1 MKKFGFNSQAE
12 LLQALPGE
20 FPLEDAK
27 KFELILGGRRPGG
40 WWETYQAIVRLFAER
55 LYAMHPTDYP
65 GGIDEAIAAIAREV
79 YGASQLSPNEDS
91 KVQTTPPNRLPDI
104 DRGNLGQ
111 MYSEHFESRGLELQS
126 LSRFLAA
133 PDQKVMILR
142 GWGGIGKTSIIHRWL
157 NEFPANYPE
166 RSVWCF
172 SFYDQGS
179 KERYST
185 SREFEEWLSLKLEAP
200 SVGAALNAQERA
212 RSAFHQLEQAAP
224 VLVLDGLEP
233 MQIGEGRRYGEIKDD
248 FLSTLIGLLAAH
260 SVQSSTLI
268 TTRVP
273 LTGFNHFIGGR
284 VGEVVVEG
292 LEAQDGRA
300 LLGSL
305 GVVGEDQDLEELSD
319 RFSGH
324 PLSLTLLGTLLSDLY
339 EGNASKAYAAQ
350 SALLVN
356 PDDPIVDKCIRIL
369 EAYESD
375 YLASA
380 PYLRELLLLT
390 ALHGRPVS
398 FSTLLRGMGKSA
410 NLLQHL
416 AEEEGSLDQLKSWCR
431 RLSKTGMLTLDNA
444 TVSIHPIVSEYFEET
459 LARRDRRTWLGC
471 HDVWMH
477 VYLDS
482 VHQTYAETVEEA
494 ARLSFAIE
502 HGVKAG
508 RGKEM
513 LNSVYQNRLQRRDL
527 KTSENKYFL
536 RKRLGAFDLD
546 LDTLTSF
553 YTEPWRRIIQGVD
566 HASVR
571 NEVGYLL
578 QARGDLEE
586 SVNQF
591 KVASTLRWGNVRGFV
606 SSDQGRKRNQIA
618 FQVNDWALT
627 VINLAQ
633 SLFFLGRLDQALQS
647 LVGCE
652 KSGLWKYMSR
662 TRKVK
667 LKAVQG
673 AIFHMKGLNTEAEAA
688 FEVGEELERSNPNNR
703 IKRLHSFNGFLYH
716 RLLFDKGDF
725 PTVLH
730 RYESQGVPHH
740 ERMPGMLSLG
750 LQRYHYAKIRF
761 EEYQLGKCE
770 FEVAETEAKTAIE
783 NLLKTGRNLAPFS
796 MTLLGRMYR
805 EIRDFA
811 SATEVLNDCMD
822 IVTSD
827 GLMLMEAD
835 CLLEQGY
842 LILSMLENGPDQSQY
857 ISNGWRED
865 AGDLIGR
872 LREIVETCGY
882 QRIADKVDYL
892 ADALSAR

>member
-12 LLQALPGE
+12 LLQALPGKLE
-20 FPLEDAK
+20 LEDAK
-27 KFELILGGRRPGG
+27 KFEQILSGRRDGG
-40 WWETYQAIVRLFAER
+40 WWEVYQAIVRMFAER
-55 LYAMHPTDYP
+55 LYAMHPSDYP

-79 YGASQLSPNEDS
+79 YGTSPLSSNQDS
-91 KVQTTPPNRLPDI
+91 ITQTTSPKRLPEI

-111 MYSEHFESRGLELQS
+111 MYSQHFKSRGSELRS
-126 LSRFLAA
+126 LSCFLTT

-142 GWGGIGKTSIIHRWL
+142 GWGGVGKTSIIHRWL
-157 NEFPANYPE
+157 NQFPANHPE

-179 KERYST
+179 KERFST
-185 SREFEEWLSLKLEAP
+185 SREFEQWLSLKLEAP
-200 SVGAALNAQERA
+200 SVGATLNAQERA
-212 RSAFHQLEQAAP
+212 RSAFQQLEQAAP

-248 FLSTLIGLLAAH
+248 FLSTFIGLLAAH
-260 SVQSSTLI
+260 AVQSSTLI

-284 VGEVVVEG
+284 VGEVLVEG
-292 LEAQDGRA
+292 LEPQDGRA
-300 LLGSL
+300 LLRSL
-305 GVVGEDQDLEELSD
+305 GVVGEDLDLEELSV

-324 PLSLTLLGTLLSDLY
+324 PLSLTLLGTLLADLY
-339 EGNASKAYAAQ
+339 DGMASKAYAAQ
-350 SALLVN
+350 SSLLVN
-356 PDDPIVDKCIRIL
+356 PDDPIVSKCIRIL
-369 EAYESD
+369 EAYETD

-398 FSTLLRGMGKSA
+398 FSTLRHGIEKST

-416 AEEEGSLDQLKSWCR
+416 AVEEGSIDQLKSWCR
-431 RLSKTGMLTLDNA
+431 RLSKTGMLTLDDN

-459 LARRDRRTWLGC
+459 LSRRDHSTWLEC
-471 HDVWMH
+471 HEAWMH
-477 VYLDS
+477 VYLNS
-482 VHQTYAETVEEA
+482 VHQNYAETVEEA
-494 ARLSFAIE
+494 ARLSFAIG
-502 HGVKAG
+502 HGVSAG
-508 RGKEM
+508 RGKDM
-513 LNSVYQNRLQRRDL
+513 LNRVYRNRLQRRDAE
-527 KTSENKYFL
+527 TSENKYFL

-553 YTEPWRRIIQGVD
+553 YTEPWRRIIPGID
-566 HASVR
+566 HAYVR

-578 QARGDLEE
+578 QARGNLEE
-586 SVNQF
+586 SINQF
-591 KVASTLRWGNVRGFV
+591 RGAAKLRWGNVRAFV

-633 SLFFLGRLDQALQS
+633 SLFFLGRLDEALQS

-673 AIFHMKGLNTEAEAA
+673 AIFHMKGQYKEAEAA
-688 FEVGEELERSNPNNR
+688 FEIGEELERNNPNNR
-703 IKRLHSFNGFLYH
+703 VKRLHSFSGFLYH
-716 RLLFDKGDF
+716 RFLFDQGDF
-725 PTVLH
+725 ATVLR
-730 RYESQGVPHH
+730 RYESQGVPYD

-750 LQRYHYAKIRF
+750 LQRYHYARIRF
-761 EEYQLGKCE
+761 EEYRLGKCE
-770 FEVAETEAKTAIE
+770 FEVAEKEARTAVE

-805 EIRDFA
+805 EIGDFP
-811 SATEVLNDCMD
+811 SAAEVLNDCMD

-835 CLLEQGY
+835 CLLEKGY
-842 LILSMLENGPDQSQY
+842 LVLSMLEKGADEAEF
-857 ISNGWRED
+857 ISTGWRED
-865 AGDLIGR
+865 AEELIDR

-882 QRIADKVDYL
+882 ERIADKVDL
-892 ADALSAR
+892 LTDALLGR